1 MTITKKMCMFDLL
14 RNTSVTKN
22 RIIVAMSFA
31 IVLTILVFSVVSIF
45 RVSFSFSSSLQ
56 MYKYFIHIANVQE
69 IIVDESI
76 DDNQIKKTSMIAS
89 ERNSNMIQLSVT
101 EEQEEIYRWSNNEG
115 KINPTLKFM
124 VNTDN
129 IVQIQ
134 NPTDKEHE
142 MIVQSQNGKILVLS
156 EDIYPNNSGQLTFRP
171 NMTGTFQYHCEY
183 HPDTM
188 KGIVEVVNS

>member
-1 MTITKKMCMFDLL
+1 VHT
-14 RNTSVTKN
+14 
-22 RIIVAMSFA
+22 A
-31 IVLTILVFSVVSIF
+31 
-45 RVSFSFSSSLQ
+45 
-56 MYKYFIHIANVQE
+56 
-69 IIVDESI
+69 
-76 DDNQIKKTSMIAS
+76 AS
-89 ERNSNMIQLSVT
+89 ERNSNMIQLSVI

-156 EDIYPNNSGQLTFRP
+156 EVIYPNNSGQLTFRP